1 MTKGRPIEGTAIGDH
16 GGKLLRVGMGGHL
29 ARILYS
35 PRKMP
40 ERRLSA
46 ETSLALL
53 RLARRG
59 EGEALDELFAR
70 YLPYLR
76 RIAHGKVPR
85 WARIGADTADL
96 VQDTLLH
103 SFRQIDRFE
112 PRGNGA
118 LRAYLRQALQNRILN
133 ARRDAMRRP
142 ALTSLE
148 DLDVPETSAS
158 PLDEFL
164 TGEDRDRYLRAL
176 DALRAEERDAIVG
189 RFELGYSFEQL
200 RVALG
205 KTSADSARMTVRRAV
220 VRLSEEMNRA
230 T

>member
-1 MTKGRPIEGTAIGDH
+1 
-16 GGKLLRVGMGGHL
+16 
-29 ARILYS
+29 
-35 PRKMP
+35 MP

-46 ETSLALL
+46 LTSLALL

-59 EGEALDELFAR
+59 EEDALNELFTR
-70 YLPYLR
+70 YLPFLR
-76 RIAHGKVPR
+76 RIARGKVPR

-103 SFRQIDRFE
+103 SFRQLDRFE

-133 ARRDAMRRP
+133 AQRDAMRRP
-142 ALTSLE
+142 VLASI
-148 DLDVPETSAS
+148 DDIDVPGAAAS

-176 DALRAEERDAIVG
+176 EALRTEERDAIVG

-200 RVALG
+200 SVALG
-205 KTSADSARMTVRRAV
+205 KSSADSARMTVRRAV
-220 VRLSEEMNRA
+220 VRLSEEMNR
-230 T
+230 